1 MQWFW
6 KILGFTG
13 APQHY
18 DILYY
23 VLERSSYSEKS
34 SILNWL
40 EQLQEKIQEQITESE
55 NFQKAP
61 SEFTP
66 FDEE

>member
-6 KILGFTG
+6 KILEFTG